1 MTARPRIDLHSA
13 AEPRKFSNLVPL
25 GGSVR
30 QSCAASCYPFVFV
43 LLRLAAKRVSAARST
58 IDPTSPL
65 SLFLSLSVSLSATG
79 TARSLFDNGV
89 GRKLEGY
96 HRWSNALTNYLTGRG
111 LHGRDKQF
119 MHRYSTADGPSVRRM
134 RPLSSLRST
143 LSHLNYF

>member
-1 MTARPRIDLHSA
+1 MS
-13 AEPRKFSNLVPL
+13 
-25 GGSVR
+25 
-30 QSCAASCYPFVFV
+30 
-43 LLRLAAKRVSAARST
+43 LRLSISFSSPSSA
-58 IDPTSPL
+58 
-65 SLFLSLSVSLSATG
+65 SLFLSATG

-134 RPLSSLRST
+134 RPLSSLRLT
-143 LSHLNYF
+143 LSHLIISKCQREYRRSFLSLTTLCHCPLIAQQFIACYLYGIIFCLDSKHRDCTTIIIARWQR